1 MGPAQEYRR
10 WRPGSQPGS
19 ADGTTLRRRAS
30 SSEASRARPVAA
42 SHLTGYSGCT
52 ESEQVYKIRWVIVCV
67 SLLAAVAAPVA
78 ASNRSEAR
86 AQVAFGISVAQKGL
100 WKEAIYRWERAVALD
115 PTYAAAFNNLAIAY
129 EHEGLFD
136 KAKAAY
142 ETALKLDPKNA
153 FIKQNFEFFREIN
166 DRRTAQTP
174 R

>member
-1 MGPAQEYRR
+1 MAGLRAR
-10 WRPGSQPGS
+10 SS
-19 ADGTTLRRRAS
+19 ATSHAS
-30 SSEASRARPVAA
+30 SVAA
-42 SHLTGYSGCT
+42 SHVTGYSGST
-52 ESEQVYKIRWVIVCV
+52 ESEQVSKIRLVLVCV
-67 SLLAAVAAPVA
+67 SLLAAVAAPAA
-78 ASNRSEAR
+78 ASNRSDAR

-100 WKEAIYRWERAVALD
+100 WKEAIYRWERAVELD

-129 EHEGLFD
+129 EHEGLFE